1 MQPKKNNLKMQKPK
15 SHSLLK
21 RKIRRI
27 LKIIK
32 IQNHLKK
39 IKNNQLK
46 MQAKIIKSKEKTLA
60 RMLEKML
67 ARKMLVKML
76 ERMQEK
82 KMLVKMQAK
91 MQEKIKKMLA
101 RMQARM
107 LGKIKKMGVKML
119 VKIKNS

>member
-1 MQPKKNNLKMQKPK
+1 MQKPK

-21 RKIRRI
+21 RKIQRI
-27 LKIIK
+27 RKIIK

-39 IKNNQLK
+39 IKNSQPK

-60 RMLEKML
+60 RMQAK
-67 ARKMLVKML
+67 KMLVKML
-76 ERMQEK
+76 VKMLGRMQAK
-82 KMLVKMQAK
+82 KMLAKMQARMLGKIKK
-91 MQEKIKKMLA
+91 MQEK
-101 RMQARM
+101 MQVRM

>member
-1 MQPKKNNLKMQKPK
+1 MQQKKNNLKMQKPK

-67 ARKMLVKML
+67 ARKMLAKML
-76 ERMQEK
+76 ERMQAK
-82 KMLVKMQAK
+82 KMLVK
-91 MQEKIKKMLA
+91 MQEKIKKMQA
-101 RMQARM
+101 RMLARM

>member
-1 MQPKKNNLKMQKPK
+1 MQKPK

-21 RKIRRI
+21 RKIQRI
-27 LKIIK
+27 RKIIK

-39 IKNNQLK
+39 IKNSQPK

-60 RMLEKML
+60 RMQAK
-67 ARKMLVKML
+67 KMLVKML
-76 ERMQEK
+76 VKMLGRMQAK
-82 KMLVKMQAK
+82 KMLAKMQAR
-91 MQEKIKKMLA
+91 MLGKIKKM
-101 RMQARM
+101 QVRM